1 MMMKEMMVAP
11 GKAGHAEEEG
21 DGEEDVRHKAEQHRA
36 PVDLKYEEDDHDV
49 HGNWEEDDDDVDGNE
64 DQDADDDGSVQQAG
78 F

>member
-36 PVDLKYEEDDHDV
+36 PVDLKQ
-49 HGNWEEDDDDVDGNE
+49 EDDDLKE
-64 DQDADDDGSVQQAG
+64 E
-78 F
+78 